1 MSEPTPTANDG
12 EDENGTAVAAA
23 PAAEDVSPP
32 KVVEEEKID
41 ELEEVRLPIEE
52 EEEEEKR
59 NGEEEPEDKDEDD
72 DKGDE
77 SDSEGG
83 AQIARRRRKRRALEL
98 DEDDYDLL
106 EDNQVTGFK
115 RKEKKK
121 RLQKKSAAAVGED
134 DDDDDDE
141 KEDQQKKEQEQ
152 EQEEK
157 DTKKDEVAGADEEAG
172 DEKEQQQQQDD
183 AEEEKRRA
191 AAPERRFVDSDD
203 EDSEEEMADFIVR
216 DEGEERE
223 TDEERARRKAYNRA
237 QRERGGARYDQVRE
251 AADIFGDISDL
262 QKLFANRKRPGD
274 EGYLGG
280 ESLPEDVLEE
290 ESQSEYETD
299 DEDVDDFI
307 VDDEEGGERPPREKK
322 MRKVRKFKKRTAGV
336 TPTKSWAEFAFEP
349 SVIKAQMLTAT
360 DDEIRNADWPERLSI
375 ENVQVPNLNTP
386 RDFAEEATWIYD
398 RVMGVGSIRGIPT
411 EAGELLLRGK
421 MDYES
426 DEVMEMRLY
435 QLQNEWGGQ
444 LPDTERQNV
453 LICIEWFLKM
463 VRTQGYELE
472 YLATNMRDDLHPLL
486 RGKPEEARPPLVGDQ
501 VIIQRKTR
509 SFDVLQ
515 AVYDWDIA
523 YVKLQNRKQ
532 KAIETLNKE
541 LEAHSNDQ
549 QSVATL
555 MRLQKL
561 IASSKYDENV
571 QDVESKMQLLLKDGA
586 AALDANSTGGSR
598 RPRRRTAYDMHVSRD
613 VLELFK
619 ISSPAP
625 EKVAMAL
632 DTTFAWG
639 EAEGVY
645 DVEDDAMTEI
655 LPDASPEELAKH
667 YLDQGYEDEEDVIK
681 ALIEVSATELANDP
695 GIRQWV
701 RFHYRQYAQSTT
713 KPTLLG
719 NEQIDTF
726 HPLAAVKRTL
736 NKPLCHFTDIE
747 FSMIAE
753 GVRKGL
759 LEFDAFLPEQEVE
772 RLVQNLSNAYCS
784 ENVSEKAEQW
794 NTIRRKVVEDAI
806 KKKLVPQIA
815 REATA
820 QLVLESKRSMAI
832 AAFNGAWRMLNKKSW
847 TPQLIGVKEEDV
859 HSTLKHLEVR
869 IISAV
874 PASDQETPT
883 TLVSLDGSGQL
894 VDFLELTSFGKSGR
908 GGSYGTQQEEQRK
921 VAEFIS
927 NHRPHLVAVAA
938 SGKNAKTLKEE
949 LDRVT
954 GGFLEKDGFVKSI
967 PEEVSAIE
975 VEFINDS
982 VASLYETASAPV
994 KEMGEL
1000 QATIRH
1006 AVALGRFARDPAAVV
1021 ANLLQPSGGS
1031 HEAAT
1036 ISLCPFQDAALSRE
1050 ERVSCIER
1058 ALRCCINQTG
1068 VDVNAA
1074 MSHQWI
1080 ARSLEHVAGLGPR
1093 KLVPFLTAIRK
1104 VDGGALDNREE
1115 ILTELHAVEE
1125 RVYENAASA
1134 INITDGNVLD
1144 GSRIHPKHYDKA
1156 IAIASNA
1163 LDIQIDES
1171 GVGRERALERCFD
1184 PREWPKL
1191 SVLMLED
1198 YANYLSTPE
1207 GGGVN
1212 ALEILRDIRME
1223 MRKPFEDVRSEW
1235 TRLSS
1240 DEIFTAVTG
1249 ETVHTLQAGK
1259 LITCTVKR
1267 IDARANCV
1275 IVQLDSGVTGV
1286 IERQDVSDSP
1296 FDRLDDK
1303 VHVGQVITAR
1313 VKAPETTAYGQQVK
1327 GIDLENLKVWLTC
1340 RGSHLSEDESRRWEE
1355 HVLATTTPYYSL
1367 DPLPGE
1373 KTIAAARASK
1383 PKKKPNQVKHEKSY
1397 IARTIDH
1404 PLFKNCSHVEATAEL
1419 ADGDVGDFVIRPS
1432 SKGVKNLSCTIKMF
1446 DDVYW
1451 HMDIREGKKPGTG
1464 GTANLRLGTP
1474 LMIDTSKEKYEDLD
1488 EAVARHIEPV
1498 AGFLRD
1504 AVMHRKFLGGRDHEV
1519 DEHLQEC
1526 FRKNRNQ
1533 RPYALSVSDKH
1544 HGYLCISYIMSASG
1558 NVHHEYV
1565 EVRPIGYYYRKME
1578 FPTVD
1583 RMLAHFK
1590 VNCNKP
1596 VDR

>member
-1 MSEPTPTANDG
+1 MSEPSPTAN
-12 EDENGTAVAAA
+12 EDENGAAVAAA
-23 PAAEDVSPP
+23 PAAEDVSPQ
-32 KVVEEEKID
+32 KVEEEKID
-41 ELEEVRLPIEE
+41 ELEEVRPPIEE
-52 EEEEEKR
+52 EEEK
-59 NGEEEPEDKDEDD
+59 NGEKEEEEEEEENDN
-72 DKGDE
+72 KGGD
-77 SDSEGG
+77 SDSEDE

-106 EDNQVTGFK
+106 EDNQVTGFR

-121 RLQKKSAAAVGED
+121 RLQKKSAATIGED
-134 DDDDDDE
+134 DEDEDDGQDYQKKNEQDE
-141 KEDQQKKEQEQ
+141 KDAQ
-152 EQEEK
+152 
-157 DTKKDEVAGADEEAG
+157 KDEVADADEEDG
-172 DEKEQQQQQDD
+172 GEKEQKQAEKD
-183 AEEEKRRA
+183 AEEKRKESA
-191 AAPERRFVDSDD
+191 AERRLVDSDD
-203 EDSEEEMADFIVR
+203 EDSEQEMADFIVH

-223 TDEERARRKAYNRA
+223 TEEERARRKAYNRA

-280 ESLPEDVLEE
+280 ESVPPDMLEE

-322 MRKVRKFKKRTAGV
+322 MRKVRKFKKRTGV

-375 ENVQVPNLNTP
+375 ENVQVPNLNAP
-386 RDFAEEATWIYD
+386 RDFAKEATWICD
-398 RVMGVGSIRGIPT
+398 RIMGVGSIRGTPT

-426 DEVMEMRLY
+426 VDDMDMRTY
-435 QLQNEWGGQ
+435 QLQNEGNGQ
-444 LPDTERQNV
+444 LLDTERQNV

-486 RGKPEEARPPLVGDQ
+486 RGKPEEARPPLIGDQ
-501 VIIQRKTR
+501 VIIQRKAR

-541 LEAHSNDQ
+541 LEGNIDDQ
-549 QSVATL
+549 QRVGTI

-571 QDVESKMQLLLKDGA
+571 QDVESKMQLLLKDGT

-598 RPRRRTAYDMHVSRD
+598 RPRRRTAYDMHVSKD

-619 ISSPAP
+619 MASPAP

-639 EAEGVY
+639 DAEGIF
-645 DVEDDAMTEI
+645 DVEDDATTEI

-681 ALIEVSATELANDP
+681 ALIEVSATELASDP

-701 RFHYRQYAQSTT
+701 RFHYRQYALSTT

-726 HPLAAVKRTL
+726 HPLAAVKRTV
-736 NKPLCHFTDIE
+736 NKPFCHFSGIE
-747 FSMIAE
+747 FSMVAE

-759 LEFDAFLPEQEVE
+759 LEFDAFLPDQEID

-794 NTIRRKVVEDAI
+794 NTIRRKVVDDAI
-806 KKKLVPQIA
+806 KKKLIPQIA
-815 REATA
+815 RETTA
-820 QLVLESKRSMAI
+820 QLVLESKRSMTV
-832 AAFNGAWRMLNKKSW
+832 AAFNGAWRLVNKKSW
-847 TPQLIGVKEEDV
+847 TPQLIGIKEEDV

-869 IISAV
+869 VISAI
-874 PASDQETPT
+874 PALDQETPT

-894 VDFLELTSFGKSGR
+894 VDFLELTSFGKIGR
-908 GGSYGTQQEEQRK
+908 GGSYGAQQEEQRK

-954 GGFLEKDGFVKSI
+954 GDFLEKDGFVKSI

-982 VASLYETASAPV
+982 VASLYETAEAPV

-1021 ANLLQPSGGS
+1021 ANLLQPSGDS

-1036 ISLCPFQDAALSRE
+1036 IPLCPFQDAALSRE
-1050 ERVSCIER
+1050 ERISCIER
-1058 ALRCCINQTG
+1058 ALRCCINQIG

-1074 MSHQWI
+1074 LSHQWI

-1104 VDGGALDNREE
+1104 VDGGALDKREE

-1125 RVYENAASA
+1125 RVYENAAYA

-1223 MRKPFEDVRSEW
+1223 MRKPFEDVRADW

-1275 IVQLDSGVTGV
+1275 IVQLESGVTGV
-1286 IERQDVSDSP
+1286 IERQDISDSH

-1313 VKAPETTAYGQQVK
+1313 VKAPESTAYGQQVK
-1327 GIDLENLKVWLTC
+1327 GIDLENHKVWLTC
-1340 RGSHLSEDESRRWEE
+1340 RGSHLSEDESRR
-1355 HVLATTTPYYSL
+1355 
-1367 DPLPGE
+1367 
-1373 KTIAAARASK
+1373 
-1383 PKKKPNQVKHEKSY
+1383 
-1397 IARTIDH
+1397 
-1404 PLFKNCSHVEATAEL
+1404 
-1419 ADGDVGDFVIRPS
+1419 
-1432 SKGVKNLSCTIKMF
+1432 
-1446 DDVYW
+1446 
-1451 HMDIREGKKPGTG
+1451 
-1464 GTANLRLGTP
+1464 
-1474 LMIDTSKEKYEDLD
+1474 
-1488 EAVARHIEPV
+1488 
-1498 AGFLRD
+1498 
-1504 AVMHRKFLGGRDHEV
+1504 
-1519 DEHLQEC
+1519 
-1526 FRKNRNQ
+1526 
-1533 RPYALSVSDKH
+1533 
-1544 HGYLCISYIMSASG
+1544 
-1558 NVHHEYV
+1558 
-1565 EVRPIGYYYRKME
+1565 
-1578 FPTVD
+1578 
-1583 RMLAHFK
+1583 
-1590 VNCNKP
+1590 
-1596 VDR
+1596 

>member
-1 MSEPTPTANDG
+1 MSEPSPTAN
-12 EDENGTAVAAA
+12 EDENGAAVAAA
-23 PAAEDVSPP
+23 PAAEDVSPQ
-32 KVVEEEKID
+32 KVEEEKID
-41 ELEEVRLPIEE
+41 ELEEVRPPIEE
-52 EEEEEKR
+52 EEEKNGEK
-59 NGEEEPEDKDEDD
+59 GEEEEEEEEENDN
-72 DKGDE
+72 KGGD
-77 SDSEGG
+77 SDSEDE

-106 EDNQVTGFK
+106 EDNQVTGFR

-121 RLQKKSAAAVGED
+121 RLQKKSAAAIGED
-134 DDDDDDE
+134 DKDEDDGQDYPKKNEQDE
-141 KEDQQKKEQEQ
+141 KDAQ
-152 EQEEK
+152 
-157 DTKKDEVAGADEEAG
+157 KDEVADADEEDG
-172 DEKEQQQQQDD
+172 GEKEQKQAEKD
-183 AEEEKRRA
+183 AEEKRKESA
-191 AAPERRFVDSDD
+191 TERRFVDSDD
-203 EDSEEEMADFIVR
+203 EDSEQEMADFIVR

-223 TDEERARRKAYNRA
+223 TEEERARRKAYNRA

-280 ESLPEDVLEE
+280 ESVPPDMLEE

-322 MRKVRKFKKRTAGV
+322 MRKVRKFKKRTGV

-375 ENVQVPNLNTP
+375 ENVQVPNLNAP
-386 RDFAEEATWIYD
+386 RDFAKEATWIYD
-398 RVMGVGSIRGIPT
+398 RIMGVGSIRGTPT

-426 DEVMEMRLY
+426 VDDMDMRTY
-435 QLQNEWGGQ
+435 QLQNEGNGQ

-486 RGKPEEARPPLVGDQ
+486 RGKPEEARPPLIGDQ
-501 VIIQRKTR
+501 VIIQRKAR

-541 LEAHSNDQ
+541 LEGNIDDQ
-549 QSVATL
+549 QRVASI

-571 QDVESKMQLLLKDGA
+571 QDVESKMQLLLKDGT

-598 RPRRRTAYDMHVSRD
+598 RPRRRTAYDMHVSKD

-619 ISSPAP
+619 MASPAP

-639 EAEGVY
+639 DAEGIF
-645 DVEDDAMTEI
+645 DVEDDATTEI

-681 ALIEVSATELANDP
+681 ALIEVSATELASDP

-701 RFHYRQYAQSTT
+701 RFHYRQYALSTT

-726 HPLAAVKRTL
+726 HPLAAVKRTV
-736 NKPLCHFTDIE
+736 NKPFCHFSGIE
-747 FSMIAE
+747 FSMVAE

-759 LEFDAFLPEQEVE
+759 LEFDAFLPDQEID

-794 NTIRRKVVEDAI
+794 NTIRRKVVDDSI
-806 KKKLVPQIA
+806 KKKLIPQIA
-815 REATA
+815 RETTA
-820 QLVLESKRSMAI
+820 QLVLESKRSMTI
-832 AAFNGAWRMLNKKSW
+832 AAFNGAWRLVNKKSW
-847 TPQLIGVKEEDV
+847 TPQLIGIKEEDV

-869 IISAV
+869 VISAI
-874 PASDQETPT
+874 PALDQEAPT

-894 VDFLELTSFGKSGR
+894 VDFLELTSFGKIGR
-908 GGSYGTQQEEQRK
+908 GGSYGAQQEEQRK
-921 VAEFIS
+921 VSEFIS

-954 GGFLEKDGFVKSI
+954 GDFLEKDGFVKSI

-982 VASLYETASAPV
+982 VASLYETAEAPV

-1021 ANLLQPSGGS
+1021 ANLLQPSGDS

-1036 ISLCPFQDAALSRE
+1036 IPLCPFQDAALSRE
-1050 ERVSCIER
+1050 ERISCIER
-1058 ALRCCINQTG
+1058 ALRCCINQIG

-1074 MSHQWI
+1074 LSHQWI

-1104 VDGGALDNREE
+1104 VDGGALDKREE

-1125 RVYENAASA
+1125 RVYENAACA

-1223 MRKPFEDVRSEW
+1223 MRKPFEDVRADW

-1275 IVQLDSGVTGV
+1275 IVQLESGVTGV
-1286 IERQDVSDSP
+1286 IERQDISDSH
-1296 FDRLDDK
+1296 FDRLDVK

-1313 VKAPETTAYGQQVK
+1313 VKAPESTAYGQQVK
-1327 GIDLENLKVWLTC
+1327 GIDLENHKVWLTC
-1340 RGSHLSEDESRRWEE
+1340 RGLHLSEDESRRWEE
-1355 HVLATTTPYYSL
+1355 HVLATTPYYSL

-1373 KTIAAARASK
+1373 KTLAAARASK

-1404 PLFKNCSHVEATAEL
+1404 PLFKNCSHAEASAEL
-1419 ADGDVGDFVIRPS
+1419 ADGDVGDFIIRPS

-1526 FRKNRNQ
+1526 FRKNRTQ

-1544 HGYLCISYIMSASG
+1544 HGYLCISYIVSSSG

-1565 EVRPIGYYYRKME
+1565 EVRPVGYYYRKME